1 MYFFEGFV
9 RAKSDPTLIS
19 EVKIGNTLVSD
30 HPPEERHETRKLFK
44 NEDEPH
50 EEPKL
55 FRKYREEKTNGQI
68 SDDSEIVQKFDQDG
82 GFNGAIKDSGAQY
95 LNILPEWQT

>member
-1 MYFFEGFV
+1 M

-19 EVKIGNTLVSD
+19 EVKTGNTLIPD
-30 HPPEERHETRKLFK
+30 HPPEEKQETRKLFK
-44 NEDEPH
+44 NDDEPH
-50 EEPKL
+50 EEPKI

-68 SDDSEIVQKFDQDG
+68 SDDSSEIGQRFDQDG
-82 GFNGAIKDSGAQY
+82 GLTTNNGAVKDSGTQY